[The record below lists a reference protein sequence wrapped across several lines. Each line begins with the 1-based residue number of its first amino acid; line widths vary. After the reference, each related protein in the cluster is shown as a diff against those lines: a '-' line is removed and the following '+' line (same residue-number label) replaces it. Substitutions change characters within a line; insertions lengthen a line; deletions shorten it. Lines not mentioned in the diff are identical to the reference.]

1 MTTNRKA
8 NYNYSFN
15 ETIEA
20 GIVLKGSEIKS
31 IRESKIDIS
40 NAFCRI
46 QNDEVWLH
54 NAHISPYSNL
64 IFSLIII
71 QRDLENCY

>member
-40 NAFCRI
+40 NAFCS
-46 QNDEVWLH
+46 
-54 NAHISPYSNL
+54 SPCTVVLSFC
-64 IFSLIII
+64 I
-71 QRDLENCY
+71 

>member
-15 ETIEA
+15 ETIES

-40 NAFCRI
+40 NAYDIMC
-46 QNDEVWLH
+46 W
-54 NAHISPYSNL
+54 
-64 IFSLIII
+64 
-71 QRDLENCY
+71 